1 MESFNVIPA
10 NHLVSRAIA
19 LALAGLVATVVSVG
33 SAAVVTRGADHD
45 AKAVY
50 QTAVAIA
57 KKEIRFG

>member
-1 MESFNVIPA
+1 MESLNVIPVT
-10 NHLVSRAIA
+10 HLVSRAIA

-33 SAAVVTRGADHD
+33 SAAVVTRGANQD
-45 AKAVY
+45 AQSVY